1 MGVSSLFA
9 QEQKQLALVEEFTNT
24 SCGPCAGFAPY
35 LDAALRKNPGKCVAI
50 KYHVSFPDP
59 ADKFYRCDPQN
70 FNTRRFY
77 YGVNGVPSWYVNGAK
92 RNTEWDEG
100 KITSYINQ
108 GYRENKPVKIDG
120 IINIKDHKLTVKVNL
135 TALEEIN
142 DEKMHLFIVP
152 IEEED
157 SSSRTRRQPLR
168 QAF

>member
-1 MGVSSLFA
+1 MSRKSLLLIFALFMGLSSLFA

-35 LDAALRKNPGKCVAI
+35 LDAALRKTVGKCVAI

-92 RNTEWDEG
+92 RNTEWDE
-100 KITSYINQ
+100 
-108 GYRENKPVKIDG
+108 E
-120 IINIKDHKLTVKVNL
+120 
-135 TALEEIN
+135 
-142 DEKMHLFIVP
+142 
-152 IEEED
+152 
-157 SSSRTRRQPLR
+157 
-168 QAF
+168 